1 MQFTLTELWGHM
13 GLFARLVVIAM
24 AIMSVISL
32 IVVAE
37 RLLFYNKSKNDSLT
51 FAEKLAPLLS
61 KGDLD
66 EAVAKAP
73 KANQGHL
80 GRVLYAGLQAYKTA
94 KEDADEIKDADEARE
109 MVFESVAR
117 ALERQSQREVAL
129 LKRGNGWLG
138 TVGATVPFIGLLGT
152 VMGIVTA
159 FQQMAASGS
168 GGLGTVSAGI
178 AEALITTAFGL
189 LVAIPAVMCFN
200 FLSAWVDNRAVDIS
214 ESSNELL
221 DVVARRLHITFKK
234 RREA

>member
-13 GLFARLVVIAM
+13 GLFARLVVITM
-24 AIMSVISL
+24 LIMSVISL
-32 IVVAE
+32 IVVVE
-37 RLLFYNKSKNDSLT
+37 RVLFYNKSKGDSLS

-66 EAVAKAP
+66 EAASKAP
-73 KANQGHL
+73 KANQGYL
-80 GRVLYAGLQAYKTA
+80 GRVLFAGLTAYKAA
-94 KEDADEIKDADEARE
+94 KADAEEVGDVDEARE

-117 ALERQSQREVAL
+117 ALERQSQREVAV
-129 LKRGNGWLG
+129 LKRGNSWLG

-159 FQQMAASGS
+159 FQLMAASGS

-178 AEALITTAFGL
+178 AEALITTALGL
-189 LVAIPAVMCFN
+189 LVAIPAVMAYN
-200 FLSAWVDNRAVDIS
+200 FLSGWVDNRAVDIS

-221 DVVARRLHITFKK
+221 DVVARRLHITFK
-234 RREA
+234 RRS